1 MKKILAIFLYSIL
14 FHFSVNAQDAE
25 QPRGMITGVVVDAV
39 TKDPLVGVN
48 VTLVG
53 TSIGS
58 ATDINGKFAIK
69 DVLPGTYSV
78 RASVLGFSPIVK
90 SDIVVNPARP
100 VTVEFELL
108 EAPVEIGEVS
118 ITAEYF
124 QKSPDVPIST
134 QLQSNE
140 EIRRLPGGF
149 EDVVRAISI
158 LPGVAQVQAG
168 RNDLIVRGGAP
179 SENLYTI
186 DNIEI
191 PNINHFGTQGA
202 SGGPLSY
209 VNLDFVNETAF
220 SSGGFGVKY
229 GDRLSSVLSIDL
241 REGRTDRFGSKI
253 TISATQFGLNVEGPI
268 SERGSYMFSA
278 RRSYLDLIFR
288 IAGFSFVP
296 EYWDFLAKAQ
306 YQLSNSDQL
315 SVVGLVALD
324 NVRLFNDTDEKRYDN
339 SKILYSDQ
347 NQVLGGMTWRH
358 LFRSGFITSTLSQIY
373 SEFRYRQ
380 DDTLRQPIFT
390 NDSHESEISLR
401 SEIVYQ
407 VSHSTELS
415 FGLVGRLIGFSS
427 DMLLKEFPTSFGQ
440 QLLLDARYDTTAIK
454 AGAYTQVVQS
464 IYPFR
469 ITLGVRGD
477 YFNLIEDGF
486 VVSPRISATWSFSPL
501 TSLTLSAGRFH
512 QAPSYI
518 WLVSNASNRLLKHI
532 SVNQFIAGIEHLLR
546 SDTRVSLET
555 YIKRYFHYPVS
566 ELRPYLIMSNTGAG
580 YGGSR
585 EAFASFGIDPLVS
598 RGSGEAY
605 GVELF
610 LQKKLSE
617 IPCYGIVSVSYNI
630 SHFRALDGILR
641 PNSFDQRWIINL
653 GGGYIFNEKWEFATK
668 FRLATGRPY
677 TQYNPDGTQLIS
689 AYNSAR
695 IPINHSLDIRI
706 DRRWTFAKWMLVTYI
721 DIQNIYNRK
730 AEDVPSYNERT
741 GQIEKNQS
749 IGILPS
755 IGVSAEF

>member
-1 MKKILAIFLYSIL
+1 MKKILVIFLYSIL
-14 FHFSVNAQDAE
+14 FHFSVNAQDVE

-53 TSIGS
+53 TLIGS
-58 ATDINGKFAIK
+58 ATDINGRFAIK

-100 VTVEFELL
+100 VTAEFELL
-108 EAPVEIGEVS
+108 ETPVEIGEVS

-124 QKSPDVPIST
+124 QKSPDVPVST
-134 QLQSNE
+134 QIQSNE

-306 YQLSNSDQL
+306 YRLSNSDQL

-380 DDTLRQPIFT
+380 DDTLQQPIFT

-440 QLLLDARYDTTAIK
+440 QLFLDARYDTTAIK

-469 ITLGVRGD
+469 ITLGGRGD

-501 TSLTLSAGRFH
+501 TSFTLSAGRFH

-518 WLVSNASNRLLKHI
+518 WLVSNTSNRLLKHI
-532 SVNQFIAGIEHLLR
+532 AVNQFVAGIEHLLR
-546 SDTRVSLET
+546 SDTRVSLEA

-566 ELRPYLIMSNTGAG
+566 EFRPYLIMSNTGAG

-630 SHFRALDGILR
+630 SRFRALDGILR

-677 TQYNPDGTQLIS
+677 TPYNPDGTQLIS

>member
-14 FHFSVNAQDAE
+14 FHFSVNAQDVE

-39 TKDPLVGVN
+39 TKDPLGGVN

-53 TSIGS
+53 TLIGS
-58 ATDINGKFAIK
+58 VTDINGRFAIK
-69 DVLPGTYSV
+69 DVLPGTYNV

-100 VTVEFELL
+100 VTAEFELL
-108 EAPVEIGEVS
+108 ETPVEIGEVS

-124 QKSPDVPIST
+124 QKSPDVPVST
-134 QLQSNE
+134 QIQSNE

-186 DNIEI
+186 DNIEV

-306 YQLSNSDQL
+306 YRLSNSDQL

-358 LFRSGFITSTLSQIY
+358 LFRSGFITTTLSQIY

-380 DDTLRQPIFT
+380 DDTLQQPIFT
-390 NDSHESEISLR
+390 NDSHESEMSLR

-407 VSHSTELS
+407 VSHSTEISL
-415 FGLVGRLIGFSS
+415 GLVGRVIGFSS

-440 QLLLDARYDTTAIK
+440 QLFLDARYDTTAIK

-464 IYPFR
+464 FYPFR

-477 YFNLIEDGF
+477 YFNLIEEDRKS
-486 VVSPRISATWSFSPL
+486 VV
-501 TSLTLSAGRFH
+501 
-512 QAPSYI
+512 
-518 WLVSNASNRLLKHI
+518 
-532 SVNQFIAGIEHLLR
+532 
-546 SDTRVSLET
+546 
-555 YIKRYFHYPVS
+555 
-566 ELRPYLIMSNTGAG
+566 
-580 YGGSR
+580 
-585 EAFASFGIDPLVS
+585 
-598 RGSGEAY
+598 
-605 GVELF
+605 
-610 LQKKLSE
+610 
-617 IPCYGIVSVSYNI
+617 
-630 SHFRALDGILR
+630 
-641 PNSFDQRWIINL
+641 
-653 GGGYIFNEKWEFATK
+653 
-668 FRLATGRPY
+668 
-677 TQYNPDGTQLIS
+677 
-689 AYNSAR
+689 
-695 IPINHSLDIRI
+695 
-706 DRRWTFAKWMLVTYI
+706 
-721 DIQNIYNRK
+721 
-730 AEDVPSYNERT
+730 
-741 GQIEKNQS
+741 
-749 IGILPS
+749 
-755 IGVSAEF
+755 

>member
-1 MKKILAIFLYSIL
+1 MRKFPKILLYLMLSIAFL
-14 FHFSVNAQDAE
+14 NAQERE
-25 QPRGMITGVVVDAV
+25 QSRGIISGTAV
-39 TKDPLVGVN
+39 NSVTREPLAGVN
-48 VTLVG
+48 VTLIG
-53 TSIGS
+53 TTIGA
-58 ATDINGKFAIK
+58 ATDLDGKFTIK
-69 DVLPGTYSV
+69 DVFPGTYSV
-78 RASVLGFSPIVK
+78 RASVLGYSPVVK

-100 VTVEFELL
+100 VTIDFELS
-108 EAPVEIGEVS
+108 ETPIEVGEVS

-124 QKSPDVPIST
+124 QKSPDAPVST
-134 QLQSNE
+134 QIQSSE

-209 VNLDFVNETAF
+209 VNLDYVNETSF

-241 REGRTDRFGSKI
+241 REGRTDRFGTKV
-253 TISATQFGLNVEGPI
+253 TISATQFGLNAEGPL
-268 SERGSYMFSA
+268 SDNGSYFFSA

-288 IAGFSFVP
+288 AAGFSFVP
-296 EYWDFLAKAQ
+296 EYWDFLGKAQ
-306 YQLSNSDQL
+306 YRLSSTDQL

-324 NVRLFNDTDEKRYDN
+324 NVRLFNDTDEKIYDN

-347 NQVLGGMTWRH
+347 DQIMGGATWRH
-358 LFRSGFITSTLSQIY
+358 LFRSGYTTLTLSQI
-373 SEFRYRQ
+373 SSGFRYRQ
-380 DDTLRQPIFT
+380 NDTLLQPIFK
-390 NDSHESEISLR
+390 NDSRESETSLR
-401 SEIVYQ
+401 GDVVYQ
-407 VSHSTELS
+407 VEHFTEIS
-415 FGLVGRLIGFSS
+415 FGLTGKLINFDSDITLRPFST
-427 DMLLKEFPTSFGQ
+427 EFGQ
-440 QLLLDARYDTTAIK
+440 ELSINAYNDTTALK
-454 AGAYTQVVQS
+454 TGAFMQVVQTV
-464 IYPFR
+464 YPFKF
-469 ITLGVRGD
+469 TFGLRGD
-477 YFNLIEDGF
+477 YFSLIEEGF
-486 VVSPRISATWSFSPL
+486 VVAPRLSAAWTLSPL
-501 TSLTLSAGRFH
+501 TNITFSLGRYY

-518 WLVSNASNRLLKHI
+518 WLVSNESNRLLKHI
-532 SVNQFIAGIEHLLR
+532 AVNQYIAGVEHLLR
-546 SDTRVSLET
+546 SDTRVSLEA
-555 YIKRYFHYPVS
+555 YIKDYFHYPVS
-566 ELRPYLIMSNTGAG
+566 ELRPYLIMANTGAG

-605 GVELF
+605 GVEFF

-617 IPCYGIVSVSYNI
+617 VPCYGIASLSYNV
-630 SHFRALDGILR
+630 SRFRALDEVVR

-653 GGGYIFNEKWEFATK
+653 GGGYVLDEKWEFAMK

-677 TQYNPDGTQLIS
+677 TPYNSDGTQFLS
-689 AYNSAR
+689 EYNTAR
-695 IPINHSLDIRI
+695 IPVNHSLDVRI
-706 DRRWTFAKWMLVTYI
+706 DRRWTFSKWTLVAYV

-730 AEDVPSYNERT
+730 AKDVPTYNERT
-741 GQIEKNQS
+741 GQIEENSS

-755 IGVSAEF
+755 IGISAEF